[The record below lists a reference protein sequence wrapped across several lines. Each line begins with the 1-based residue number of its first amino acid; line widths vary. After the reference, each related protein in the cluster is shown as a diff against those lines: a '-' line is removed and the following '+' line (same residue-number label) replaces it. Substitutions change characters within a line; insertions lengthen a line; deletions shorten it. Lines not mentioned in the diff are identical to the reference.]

1 MPGIVEKAEYLKTL
15 GITTIE
21 LMPAYEYDE
30 MGRFTQFMDKETLSR
45 YIYMKHS
52 TYVKNIYDREVKV
65 NYWGYTN
72 GFYFAPKAAYSY
84 KAERNA
90 GEYVDYTTEFKDMV
104 KSLHSMGI
112 EVVMEF
118 FFKDVTTAYILECVK
133 IAGLRNTI

>member
-1 MPGIVEKAEYLKTL
+1 MPELLKKAEYLKTL

-65 NYWGYTN
+65 NYWGVY
-72 GFYFAPKAAYSY
+72 
-84 KAERNA
+84 
-90 GEYVDYTTEFKDMV
+90 
-104 KSLHSMGI
+104 
-112 EVVMEF
+112 
-118 FFKDVTTAYILECVK
+118 
-133 IAGLRNTI
+133 